1 MFGLG
6 MGEILLIAVVALLA
20 VGPDRLPQAARSIGR
35 GIRDIRR
42 QTTDLQQTLEQD
54 SQIGDAVRE
63 LRSAWYGTAGSLPK
77 NRYELG
83 RALDQMTSEELPPAP
98 KANKGEGDLTSATPG
113 AELGGT
119 KPAESPDPAGEDDDG
134 LPLIKAPS
142 GTIAR
147 GGTPAGDGAGET
159 VEPKPAEAVAEP
171 SSDPT
176 EPPKPAHG

>member
-35 GIRDIRR
+35 GIRDLRR
-42 QTTDLQQTLEQD
+42 QTSDLQQVLEQD

-77 NRYELG
+77 NRHELG
-83 RALDQMTSEELPPAP
+83 RALDQMTQESPSPVAGEVKTSEAEPASDAEPAP
-98 KANKGEGDLTSATPG
+98 AQALAEPVAEQPAAEQPADL
-113 AELGGT
+113 
-119 KPAESPDPAGEDDDG
+119 DDG
-134 LPLIKAPS
+134 LPPIKSPA

-147 GGTPAGDGAGET
+147 GGASDVARAPADP
-159 VEPKPAEAVAEP
+159 EPEDAPV
-171 SSDPT
+171 D
-176 EPPKPAHG
+176 PPKPAHG